1 MLLKNV
7 KDVNAL
13 IAAVDK
19 CNGDVVIRSTDGKEE
34 FSLKSTF
41 SRYIAIGRLCD
52 EYGEYYEMFCK
63 NREDEYNMIQFFYE
77 LKK

>member
-7 KDVNAL
+7 KDINAL

-41 SRYIAIGRLCD
+41 SRYIAIGKLCD

-63 NREDEYNMIQFFYE
+63 NREDEHNMIQFFYE

>member
-63 NREDEYNMIQFFYE
+63 NKEDEHHMIGFFYE

>member
-63 NREDEYNMIQFFYE
+63 NKEDERHMIGFFYE

>member
-63 NREDEYNMIQFFYE
+63 NKEDEHNMIQFFYE

>member
-7 KDVNAL
+7 KDINAL

-63 NREDEYNMIQFFYE
+63 NKEDEHNMIQFFYE

>member
-7 KDVNAL
+7 KDINAL

-63 NREDEYNMIQFFYE
+63 NKEDERHMIGFFYE

>member
-63 NREDEYNMIQFFYE
+63 NREDEHNMIQFFYE

>member
-63 NREDEYNMIQFFYE
+63 NKEDEHNMIGFFYE

>member
-63 NREDEYNMIQFFYE
+63 NKEDERHIIGFFYE

>member
-1 MLLKNV
+1 MLLKNI

-63 NREDEYNMIQFFYE
+63 NKEDEHNMIQFFYE